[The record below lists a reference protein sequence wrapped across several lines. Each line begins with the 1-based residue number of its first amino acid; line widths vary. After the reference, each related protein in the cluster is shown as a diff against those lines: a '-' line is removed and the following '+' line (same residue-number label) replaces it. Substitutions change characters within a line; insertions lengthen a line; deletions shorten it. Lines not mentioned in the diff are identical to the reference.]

1 MLHGSKRGLKTSM
14 EVKHLGVLE
23 LHHISKLDLW
33 DQASGGNYIR
43 LQWLFLRGYFSA
55 SAFWSSLLGIL
66 SKGWRNEG
74 LEDRL
79 ALTLGTPLGCLRTV
93 LLSQSYTSKKSLPK
107 IKMLMQAH
115 PKHTKNSKSG
125 NPLRQ
130 KYLGSGKALTAN
142 LAQAQPVL
150 DAPEVA
156 ADGPCGRQGT
166 AQWIHQSGQQLLFF
180 SIHGHTP
187 QFRSPCFSNPLYFAP
202 GWHKML
208 LLISASHSS
217 EPWVKDPLLTHFWL
231 SQSEKKHFKPRFYNY
246 LIFQVWLVL
255 PCFWPGSNPCSKQ
268 WHQASQKHNCE
279 QWNMFTFWLN

>member
-130 KYLGSGKALTAN
+130 KYLGSGKALRAN

-166 AQWIHQSGQQLLFF
+166 AQWIHQSGPPQPFLCFNVATVILLHPWTYT
-180 SIHGHTP
+180 SI
-187 QFRSPCFSNPLYFAP
+187 
-202 GWHKML
+202 
-208 LLISASHSS
+208 
-217 EPWVKDPLLTHFWL
+217 
-231 SQSEKKHFKPRFYNY
+231 
-246 LIFQVWLVL
+246 
-255 PCFWPGSNPCSKQ
+255 
-268 WHQASQKHNCE
+268 
-279 QWNMFTFWLN
+279 